1 MSNEVLENIKS
12 RRSVR
17 TNTEQQVSAGDLNLI
32 LEAAAYAPSGMNFQT
47 WHFTAI
53 QDAAVLTEL
62 NEKIK
67 GAFAKSD
74 DPHLQER
81 GHSETYCCYYHAP
94 TLVIVSNEPTRW
106 WASMDCACALQNIFL
121 AAKSLGIG
129 SCWINQ
135 LGQTCDDPDVRAFL
149 TRLGI
154 PEKSPCVRL
163 CRLGLCPCGRSRERK
178 EAGGR
183 HGNRNPLTVHVS
195 CIGGGPVY
203 IPARMCHTATRWQ
216 PDPAST
222 KK

>member
-17 TNTEQQVSAGDLNLI
+17 TYTEQQVSAGDLNLI

-106 WASMDCACALQNIFL
+106 WAPMDCACALQNIFL
-121 AAKSLGIG
+121 APSLWASVLAGLTNWGRPATIP
-129 SCWINQ
+129 
-135 LGQTCDDPDVRAFL
+135 TCVL
-149 TRLGI
+149 
-154 PEKSPCVRL
+154 S
-163 CRLGLCPCGRSRERK
+163 S
-178 EAGGR
+178 
-183 HGNRNPLTVHVS
+183 
-195 CIGGGPVY
+195 
-203 IPARMCHTATRWQ
+203 
-216 PDPAST
+216 PASVFPKIT
-222 KK
+222 VCTAVPPWAMPLRTLP

>member
-17 TNTEQQVSAGDLNLI
+17 TYTERQVSAGDLNLI

-106 WASMDCACALQNIFL
+106 WAPMDCACALQNIFL
-121 AAKSLGIG
+121 APSLWASALAGLTNWG
-129 SCWINQ
+129 RPATTP
-135 LGQTCDDPDVRAFL
+135 TCVL
-149 TRLGI
+149 
-154 PEKSPCVRL
+154 S
-163 CRLGLCPCGRSRERK
+163 S
-178 EAGGR
+178 
-183 HGNRNPLTVHVS
+183 
-195 CIGGGPVY
+195 
-203 IPARMCHTATRWQ
+203 
-216 PDPAST
+216 PASASPKIT
-222 KK
+222 VCTAVPPWAMPLRTLP

>member
-17 TNTEQQVSAGDLNLI
+17 TYTERQVSAGDLNLI

-94 TLVIVSNEPTRW
+94 TLVIVSNELPLVGVYGLR
-106 WASMDCACALQNIFL
+106 MRL
-121 AAKSLGIG
+121 AEYFPCRQVFGH
-129 SCWINQ
+129 
-135 LGQTCDDPDVRAFL
+135 
-149 TRLGI
+149 RL
-154 PEKSPCVRL
+154 L
-163 CRLGLCPCGRSRERK
+163 L
-178 EAGGR
+178 
-183 HGNRNPLTVHVS
+183 
-195 CIGGGPVY
+195 
-203 IPARMCHTATRWQ
+203 
-216 PDPAST
+216 D
-222 KK
+222 